1 MSYSITQAPGVYNLT
16 SSLRDIVITS
26 DEDLTIKIYF
36 AYFYQT
42 ETPGDLL
49 IIEEV
54 YTPDN
59 DGKIYIRDVGKL
71 IRNYLYGSGF
81 TAETHNLIFAQFKL
95 EINGTDTD
103 LYNIL
108 CCDAISRIEPVNFT
122 LGNVFL
128 HNMKPV
134 KWIIPTSKEYK
145 TVFLSATNS
154 RKVEVFLTTFDGQNY
169 TNTDKVTLTTSAT
182 DVIKTI
188 DVSFDVIRAI
198 FPAVDPDS
206 IVAYRLV
213 LPEEIAVYMIDR
225 EHYILPLQFR
235 FLNVFNVPETIVT
248 RGDVVRKGISTF
260 EKSRISHV
268 DRKFNVE
275 RSDEFAVNSGKIFSP
290 HDYDRYAELFNSEDV
305 EILFSGEWKKVIVT
319 EDDSSVSLRAGSL
332 NQKSFTFTFADPN
345 DNNIILGE
353 SFFRWILSGGTWI
366 DNNMWIDAGQWNDN
380 PT

>member
-1 MSYSITQAPGVYNLT
+1 MSYTVTQAPAAYNLT
-16 SSLRDIVITS
+16 SMLRDIIITAN
-26 DEDLTIKIYF
+26 EDLTIKI
-36 AYFYQT
+36 
-42 ETPGDLL
+42 
-49 IIEEV
+49 IIGFDVILQEN

-59 DGKIYIRDVGKL
+59 EGKIYIRDLGVLLK
-71 IRNYLYGSGF
+71 NYVSGSGF
-81 TAETHNLIFAQFKL
+81 DSLTQNNILLAFKL
-95 EINGTDTD
+95 NINGADTAVYQI
-103 LYNIL
+103 LYCN
-108 CCDAISRIEPVNFT
+108 AVSRISPENFF
-122 LGNVFL
+122 LGKVFL
-128 HNMKPV
+128 HNMKRV
-134 KWIIPTSKEYK
+134 KWVTTYTTEYK
-145 TVFLSATNS
+145 TVYLTETNS
-154 RKVEVFLTTFDGQNY
+154 RKVEVFLTVFDGQNY
-169 TNTDKVTLTTSAT
+169 NNTDKVTLATSVSNT
-182 DVIKTI
+182 IKTI
-188 DVSFDVIRAI
+188 NVSFNVIKAL
-198 FPAVDPDS
+198 FPAINPDT
-206 IVAYRLV
+206 IVAYRLA
-213 LPEEIAVYMIDR
+213 LPDEISVYMIDR

-248 RGDVVRKGISTF
+248 RGDVLRKGISTF

-332 NQKSFTFTFADPN
+332 NQKSFTFTFADPR

-353 SFFRWILSGGTWI
+353 SFIRWILSGGTWI

>member
-1 MSYSITQAPGVYNLT
+1 MSYTKIQQPDTYSLT
-16 SSLRDIVITS
+16 SRIKDVII
-26 DEDLTIKIYF
+26 LTTDDVNVKIKI
-36 AYFYQT
+36 
-42 ETPGDLL
+42 GSDVIL
-49 IIEEV
+49 EEL
-54 YTPDN
+54 YTPDS
-59 DGKIYIRDVGKL
+59 DTRVYVRDLGRLLK
-71 IRNYLYGSGF
+71 NYLSGSGF
-81 TAETHNLIFAQFKL
+81 SSSTQSGITLTFKL
-95 EINGTDTD
+95 LINDKDNGDYQL
-103 LYNIL
+103 LY
-108 CCDAISRIEPVNFT
+108 CDAISKITPDNFV

-145 TVFLSATNS
+145 TVFLTATNS
-154 RKVEVFLTTFDGQNY
+154 RKVEVFVTVFDGQNY
-169 TNTDKVTLTTSAT
+169 TNTDKVTLTTSLT

-188 DVSFDVIRAI
+188 DVSFDVIKAL

-305 EILFSGEWKKVIVT
+305 EILFAGEWKKVIVT

-332 NQKSFTFTFADPN
+332 NQKSFTFTFADKN